1 VISKDDPTAFLDYA
15 SISFMNKTLDS
26 LSDPED
32 LEYRVYL
39 ILDHLTYLHLQLN
52 VVNLDIKP

>member
-1 VISKDDPTAFLDYA
+1 VISSKDPKVFLDYA

-26 LSDPED
+26 LSEPED

-52 VVNLDIKP
+52 VVNLDIKL